1 MPAGSVATSAA
12 WPSPQARETRPE
24 DGLRRPISS
33 MSRVDLPTP
42 LGPVTTVNEPLG
54 TVAEKWLRVGRD
66 AGAEEFSATAPFAGT
81 TSRLA

>member
-1 MPAGSVATSAA
+1 MPAGSADTSTVR
-12 WPSPQARETRPE
+12 PSAHASATRP
-24 DGLRRPISS
+24 DVGRRRPISS

-66 AGAEEFSATAPFAGT
+66 AGAEEFSATALFAGT